1 MSSQDLARKATSPL
15 PSIQLFGT
23 IFYINYDKFGVQND
37 RRDSCAE
44 DYSYSGKTDAH
55 QSAKD
60 YSKGFGGKFGVQKD
74 RQGTVNVPIIYSSLL
89 I

>member
-1 MSSQDLARKATSPL
+1 MTQINFKLKEERAHNSQKDHSTG
-15 PSIQLFGT
+15 FGG
-23 IFYINYDKFGVQND
+23 KFGVQND

-74 RQGTVNVPIIYSSLL
+74 RQGTVNVLVNYSSLL